1 MNTDFLIEKSVQIR
15 QIRVIRVPNHGNSQ
29 RAYFIVLFVQSIVVL
44 GYGIVARSRSLVIA
58 PIAFAVIASVTVLYS
73 KLKGLSPVLIIGGT
87 GLVLL
92 ILGILAAVQRERI
105 TTLAERFGDWEA

>member
-1 MNTDFLIEKSVQIR
+1 
-15 QIRVIRVPNHGNSQ
+15 
-29 RAYFIVLFVQSIVVL
+29 
-44 GYGIVARSRSLVIA
+44 
-58 PIAFAVIASVTVLYS
+58 LYS

-105 TTLAERFGDWEA
+105 TALAERFSDWDA